1 MYVTIFIDMLA
12 RCVNP
17 DVFPQGA
24 LVSPLGVELTIKL
37 PCRLQIVLV
46 CVHAPRG
53 LFRLSFFAPPSSPQ
67 CRKPASASLL
77 RLRGNYF
84 RPHLSIPCKC
94 YNPPLISSLPPSL
107 PSLLPSVIGPST
119 CEQKKYIR

>member
-17 DVFPQGA
+17 YVFRLGT
-24 LVSPLGVELTIKL
+24 LVSPLGIELTICM
-37 PCRLQIVLV
+37 PCRLQIALV

-53 LFRLSFFAPPSSPQ
+53 LFRPSYFAPPSSPQ

-84 RPHLSIPCKC
+84 RPHLRTPCKF
-94 YNPPLISSLPPSL
+94 YNPPLISSLPSL
-107 PSLLPSVIGPST
+107 SYRPIYL
-119 CEQKKYIR
+119 

>member
-37 PCRLQIVLV
+37 PCRLQIALV

-53 LFRLSFFAPPSSPQ
+53 LFRLSFFAPPSSP
-67 CRKPASASLL
+67 
-77 RLRGNYF
+77 
-84 RPHLSIPCKC
+84 
-94 YNPPLISSLPPSL
+94 PPLSLENL
-107 PSLLPSVIGPST
+107 YLLHFFAYAEIIFAHILVSPARAIIT
-119 CEQKKYIR
+119 HL

>member
-37 PCRLQIVLV
+37 PCRRQIALV

-67 CRKPASASLL
+67 SRKPVSAALL
-77 RLRGNYF
+77 CLRGNYF
-84 RPHLSIPCKC
+84 RPHFSIPCTC
-94 YNPPLISSLPPSL
+94 YNHPLISSLPPFPPYLSYRPIYL
-107 PSLLPSVIGPST
+107 
-119 CEQKKYIR
+119 

>member
-37 PCRLQIVLV
+37 PCRLQIALV

-67 CRKPASASLL
+67 RRKPSS
-77 RLRGNYF
+77 
-84 RPHLSIPCKC
+84 
-94 YNPPLISSLPPSL
+94 PLHFFAHAEIIFAHILVSQRVP
-107 PSLLPSVIGPST
+107 
-119 CEQKKYIR
+119 

>member
-12 RCVNP
+12 RCVDP

-37 PCRLQIVLV
+37 PCRLQIALV

-107 PSLLPSVIGPST
+107 PSLP
-119 CEQKKYIR
+119 QF

>member
-37 PCRLQIVLV
+37 PCRLQIALV

-67 CRKPASASLL
+67 SRKRVSAALL
-77 RLRGNYF
+77 CLRGNYF
-84 RPHLSIPCKC
+84 RPHFSIPQ
-94 YNPPLISSLPPSL
+94 PRPQGFSL
-107 PSLLPSVIGPST
+107 
-119 CEQKKYIR
+119 KKWVGREKALASAGHVSPRTP